1 MKQMTAFHN
10 IDPIY
15 NQDSKILI
23 LGSFPSVKSREG
35 QFFYDHPQ
43 NRFWKVLA
51 GVLECEV
58 PQTHT
63 QKKAFLLKN
72 HIALWDVLQ
81 SCQISGSAD
90 ASIQN
95 AVPNDLSVILGT
107 ADIKAIFCNGA
118 ASYNYYVKY
127 SLPLT
132 GIEAMKMPSTSPAN
146 AAFSLERLKEQWQ
159 VICPY
164 LY

>member
-1 MKQMTAFHN
+1 MQLTTAIHN

-43 NRFWKVLA
+43 NRFWKVMA
-51 GVLECEV
+51 GVLGSPV
-58 PQTHT
+58 PQTHA
-63 QKKAFLLKN
+63 QKRIFLLEH

-81 SCQISGSAD
+81 SCEISGSSD

-95 AVPNDLSVILGT
+95 AVPNDLSRILES
-107 ADIKAIFCNGA
+107 ADIQAIFCNGA

-127 SLPLT
+127 TLPLT
-132 GIEAMKMPSTSPAN
+132 GMEAIKLPSTSPAN
-146 AAFSLERLKEQWQ
+146 ASFSLDKLKEQWQ
-159 VICPY
+159 VICSY
-164 LY
+164 RD